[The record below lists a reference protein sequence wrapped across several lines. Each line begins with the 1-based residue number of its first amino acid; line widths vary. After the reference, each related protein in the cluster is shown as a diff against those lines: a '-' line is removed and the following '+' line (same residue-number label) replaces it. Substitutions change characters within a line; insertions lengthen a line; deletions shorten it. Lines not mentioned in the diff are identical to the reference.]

1 MVKRPVCV
9 LSRCADTD
17 TDTDTYD
24 TDTDTADTVAF
35 DLSIQIFEHD
45 IIAEKVT
52 LIIVSI
58 CLQQIWSI
66 V

>member
-35 DLSIQIFEHD
+35 DLSIQIFEM
-45 IIAEKVT
+45 T
-52 LIIVSI
+52 LSRKK
-58 CLQQIWSI
+58 
-66 V
+66 